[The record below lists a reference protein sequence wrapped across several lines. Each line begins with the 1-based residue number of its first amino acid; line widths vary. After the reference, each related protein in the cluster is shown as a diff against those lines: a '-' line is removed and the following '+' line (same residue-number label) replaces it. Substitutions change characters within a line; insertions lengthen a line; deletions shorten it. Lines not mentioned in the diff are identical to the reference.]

1 MKLRFLGRA
10 ARLLLQ
16 QRLLSATWL
25 HCERQ
30 GLIAYLKLLRA
41 VRLGM
46 AGALLLLCA
55 AQMLVAGLIGGTVT
69 ALFLF
74 VDEPRTRLWLLL
86 GFFGLLLL
94 LSLIVIGTLLSQRLW
109 LKHSGAARQIAQL
122 QGQEPP

>member
-1 MKLRFLGRA
+1 MKLDFLGRA

-16 QRLLSATWL
+16 QRLLSATRL

-41 VRLGM
+41 VRCGM

-55 AQMLVAGLIGGTVT
+55 TQAAIIGVIGATVT

-86 GFFGLLLL
+86 GLFGLLLL
-94 LSLIVIGTLLSQRLW
+94 LSLMAIGTLLSQRLW
-109 LKHSGAARQIAQL
+109 LKHSGAARQIARL